1 MPRNQAGFYIAGCR
15 RQGILPLPPDINGS
29 KGPTFAR
36 GAQSS
41 TYYQYDSVI
50 RSNGPYLITVRM
62 VSHLPGETNIM
73 KRSAIWNIISKT
85 DTFLEVFSRE
95 KLHKKMQN
103 QLFRSK

>member
-15 RQGILPLPPDINGS
+15 RQGILPLPPDI
-29 KGPTFAR
+29 R